1 MRQPL
6 PAEARRDGRRT
17 AVLSTVAEM
26 RDLAAETMREH
37 GAAAAVT
44 PVADAAWDLRVDG
57 RTVLTVCAPAGA
69 PAGSPIPVRADGASA
84 WAGVALASDVAG
96 LQVGVSRHEA
106 QRIREK
112 AWEDEL

>member
-1 MRQPL
+1 MNPL
-6 PAEARRDGRRT
+6 LPSEARRDGRRT

-26 RDLAAETMREH
+26 RDLAAGTMREH
-37 GAAAAVT
+37 GIAAAVT
-44 PVADAAWDLRVDG
+44 QTDDAAWDLRADD

-69 PAGSPIPVRADGASA
+69 PTGSPIPVRAAGVSA